1 MLGWSQSLIASEQD
15 YEDKGLN
22 YLEHNVDDG
31 EEIQLTNFLSRKG
44 HLQDCGTQLDVL
56 TTHLHRNSAS
66 ATEEQRKNVN
76 MILMKTAL

>member
-1 MLGWSQSLIASEQD
+1 MASEQD
-15 YEDKGLN
+15 YENKCLD
-22 YLEHNVDDG
+22 YLEHNINDR
-31 EEIQLTNFLSRKG
+31 EEIQLTNELSREG
-44 HLQDCGTQLDVL
+44 HLQDCGTQLNVL